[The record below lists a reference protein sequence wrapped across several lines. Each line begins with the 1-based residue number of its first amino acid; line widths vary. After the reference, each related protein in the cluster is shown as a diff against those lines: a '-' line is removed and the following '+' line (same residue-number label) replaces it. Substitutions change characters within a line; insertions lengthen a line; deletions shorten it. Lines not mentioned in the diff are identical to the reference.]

1 MFGRLKQQIEE
12 LKNND
17 KINANDKN
25 CILKVAEYLLTREDM
40 DEKYQNEGKNL
51 IDMWEF
57 IKDEAR
63 KVATG
68 NSVGIEDEKVYS
80 WAIHYYD
87 ESNEQLGINKDSKKT
102 SKKAKKTEEILSKE
116 DENNGLSDT
125 NTEKDEHNDED
136 IVMVLK
142 GRPITYK
149 EFKEGKLTL

>member
-87 ESNEQLGINKDSKKT
+87 ESNEKLGINKDSKKT

>member
-40 DEKYQNEGKNL
+40 DEKYQNEEKNL
-51 IDMWEF
+51 IDMWNF
-57 IKDEAR
+57 IRDEAR
-63 KVATG
+63 KIATG

-87 ESNEQLGINKDSKKT
+87 ESNEKLGIDKECKKATKKLRKQKKLRRQKKT
-102 SKKAKKTEEILSKE
+102 KI
-116 DENNGLSDT
+116 
-125 NTEKDEHNDED
+125 
-136 IVMVLK
+136 I
-142 GRPITYK
+142 I
-149 EFKEGKLTL
+149 